1 MMLSASNLVDYVII
15 ISGLAV
21 CLKKVVE
28 LERFHSLRVIVLTS
42 ILSFIVILYFI
53 MYCFTL
59 GNVIYWNC
67 FDNQF

>member
-1 MMLSASNLVDYVII
+1 MLSASNLVDYVII
-15 ISGLAV
+15 VSGLAV
-21 CLKKVVE
+21 CVKKVVE
-28 LERFHSLRVIVLTS
+28 MERFHSLRVIALAS
-42 ILSFIVILYFI
+42 ILSFIVILYFL